1 MRESTPRHRN
11 LAMPKAVPCP
21 AGAVV
26 LLLALLAPPAKAAAQ
41 ARQPQAAA
49 AAPVLDTTILAP
61 SEIGSIHVGQFKQG
75 RLEVGDHL
83 MGDGTFADVW
93 YLEGTQGQ
101 RVVIELR
108 SRQFDAY
115 LMLLDAA
122 GNRVADDDDSAG
134 RGDARI
140 TYTFRAAERHQI
152 VVNNFSDEPVQ
163 GVYTLQVR

>member
-1 MRESTPRHRN
+1 MASRALT
-11 LAMPKAVPCP
+11 VP
-21 AGAVV
+21 AGAILVA
-26 LLLALLAPPAKAAAQ
+26 LALLGSHQSAAAQ
-41 ARQPQAAA
+41 AQPQAAA
-49 AAPVLDTTILAP
+49 AAVVTDTTVLPP
-61 SEIGSIHVGQFKQG
+61 SEIGIIRVGQLRHG
-75 RLEVGDHL
+75 RLEIGDHL

-140 TYTFRAAERHQI
+140 TFTFRATERHQI